1 MVKTSV
7 LNMKT
12 KNLAQVFFIFNNLLA
27 VTGIQLCYSVWNLN
41 GTYRSWMFDIYLSW
55 R

>member
-12 KNLAQVFFIFNNLLA
+12 KNMAQIFIIFNNLTA
-27 VTGIQLCYSVWNLN
+27 VTGIQLSYSV
-41 GTYRSWMFDIYLSW
+41 
-55 R
+55 